1 MSFRGELVTRRLL
14 LTVKEVDVDSRLFM
28 LSILC
33 RLRGL
38 ETSVSVD
45 AVDCMSPT
53 GSSSWDRC
61 LVAGIEVVVWACAAT
76 ALDCV
81 VVDRLLLSTV
91 ADSRLG
97 YGPRRV
103 GQLSSAVFS

>member
-1 MSFRGELVTRRLL
+1 MALRGELVTRRLL
-14 LTVKEVDVDSRLFM
+14 LTVREIEVESRVFI

-45 AVDCMSPT
+45 TVNWTSPT
-53 GSSSWDRC
+53 DSSSCDRC

-76 ALDCV
+76 ALNCV
-81 VVDRLLLSTV
+81 VVDWLGLSTV

-97 YGPRRV
+97 DGPRRV